1 MKRLFE
7 IQQELKVPKDQKGYG
22 YKYRSAEQ
30 ILELLKPLLAKRDLI
45 INLSDELIEMG
56 TIEEDYQI
64 TDQILND
71 KKDKVVMHDIHSRV
85 FIKST
90 ATLFGV
96 DGNLIKSSVGFA
108 ELDTSKNMDK
118 SQITGSASSYARK
131 YALNGLFGID
141 NTKDADS
148 REYQDAGIPAPSIS
162 SLKAQIKTLG
172 WEEKESEIL
181 ASYKVKTFEDLS
193 PKQRTNL
200 GNGMAQEIKKL
211 QKGEK

>member
-45 INLSDELIEMG
+45 INLTDELIEMG

-64 TDQILND
+64 TDQVLND

-96 DGNLIKSSVGFA
+96 DGSLIKSSVGFA

-148 REYQDAGIPAPSIS
+148 REYQDFGSPSLATI
-162 SLKAQIKTLG
+162 KAQITTAEMDDKIPNIL
-172 WEEKESEIL
+172 KE
-181 ASYKVKTFEDLS
+181 YKVKTLEDLT
-193 PKQRTNL
+193 PAQRTHL
-200 GNGMAQEIKKL
+200 GKRLAIQINQL
-211 QKGEK
+211 KGN